1 MQSTIPF
8 YIADESSNVLQTLHG
23 IIAKAF
29 PSSPVR
35 KFTDGADL
43 WLDLQKEQGLFVAIM
58 DINLPKIGALQ
69 IIKNYKKNESSVGS
83 YAIVMT
89 SSKKPDENLQTL
101 QHGANDFLGKPLSMD
116 HLIAKL
122 RIAIN
127 TINLEIKMKSQQ
139 EDLTKVAGE
148 IESGFMSFLQNQE
161 QLLLGIED
169 NVMQRMKEATIWIAN
184 QSKKIN
190 EQEAI
195 ALEKV
200 ASLAMV
206 GRLML
211 DPKDMNMPIM
221 KDGMVNGE
229 KAKLIPENVRAI
241 LGNVSIF
248 NEAVETISSIY
259 ENYDGT
265 GIPLGK
271 KAWEIPLGARILR
284 IILDYEEMIKSGK
297 PHIKAWEILEKE
309 TRRLYDLKLLVLFDQ
324 YYAFKTKDS
333 KDKREKPVKIQDIK
347 SGMVISRNVYT
358 ESGIKIVSAGT
369 RLDNT
374 IINKILNIT
383 VEDSIIGNIYI
394 KYDSI
399 RVVA

>member
-1 MQSTIPF
+1 MQSIIPF
-8 YIADESSNVLQTLHG
+8 YIADESLNVLLTLQG

-29 PSSPVR
+29 PTSPVR
-35 KFTDGADL
+35 KFTDGAEL
-43 WLDLQKEQGLFVAIM
+43 WLALQKEQSLFVAIM

-69 IIKNYKKNESSVGS
+69 IIKNYKKNESLLGS

-89 SSKKPDENLQTL
+89 SAKKPDENLQAL
-101 QHGANDFLGKPLSMD
+101 QQGANDFLGKPLSMD

-122 RIAIN
+122 RIAMN

-148 IESGFMSFLQNQE
+148 IESGFMSFLQNQQ

-169 NVMQRMKEATIWIAN
+169 DIMQRMKEATIWIAN
-184 QSKKIN
+184 QTNKIN
-190 EQEAI
+190 EQQAV

-206 GRLML
+206 GRLL
-211 DPKDMNMPIM
+211 LEPKDMNIPIM

-229 KAKLIPENVRAI
+229 KAKLFPENVRAI
-241 LGNVSIF
+241 LGNISIF
-248 NEAVETISSIY
+248 SETVETVTSIY

-309 TRRLYDLKLLVLFDQ
+309 SRRLYDLKLLVLFDQ
-324 YYAFKTKDS
+324 YFAFKTKDS
-333 KDKREKPVKIQDIK
+333 KDKREKPLKIQDIK